1 MKSKNLF
8 AQLKRIIRKPRHFVV
23 PIIGVLVAVLLA
35 ACGKQSDS
43 SNSSSKKTLNLM
55 QSGELLSLDTV
66 KQANLNE
73 FNTLTNSMEGLYRSN
88 KENKLVPAMATS
100 LVKPTNNGKTYV
112 YHLRKDAKWSN
123 GDPVTAQDFVN
134 PWRRSVSPTSQSG
147 YGYIFR
153 GIKNA
158 NAIIDGKKKPNPLGA
173 TAVNTHT
180 LKVELDYPMPY
191 FNKMMLLPIFFP
203 QSTNTLN
210 KFGNKY
216 GSSSKNMYFNGA
228 FYVNGWTGSN
238 LSWNLDK
245 NPYYYNKKNI
255 KLNEIK
261 MQVVKDANTA
271 HQLYQDG
278 QLDDALITGTT
289 AQGLQNNKNLYHF
302 HRAGVYYL
310 RLNLR
315 KNHVFNNTKLRKA
328 VSLAIDKD
336 SLAKKVLSDGSQ
348 RADTFVAPELSIDP
362 TTNKDFAK
370 ETEPTKKTDVK
381 EAKKLWRE
389 GLKEVGKK
397 KVNIDYYTDD
407 QSINKNIAQ
416 FVQSQMEEKLPG
428 SNVSIHAVPVKN
440 SQSALQNGT
449 FDMNFGFRF
458 ADFGDPI
465 GDLNVLKSDNVSNYG
480 KYNSK
485 AYDSYLNAAQTFAAA
500 SEESYWKNMRN
511 AQKQLNQDMPVIPL
525 YTMIESH
532 LLNPKVR
539 GIMWHHVGQ
548 VDYTRAYFK

>member
-1 MKSKNLF
+1 
-8 AQLKRIIRKPRHFVV
+8 
-23 PIIGVLVAVLLA
+23 
-35 ACGKQSDS
+35 
-43 SNSSSKKTLNLM
+43 
-55 QSGELLSLDTV
+55 
-66 KQANLNE
+66 
-73 FNTLTNSMEGLYRSN
+73 
-88 KENKLVPAMATS
+88 
-100 LVKPTNNGKTYV
+100 
-112 YHLRKDAKWSN
+112 
-123 GDPVTAQDFVN
+123 
-134 PWRRSVSPTSQSG
+134 
-147 YGYIFR
+147 
-153 GIKNA
+153 
-158 NAIIDGKKKPNPLGA
+158 
-173 TAVNTHT
+173 
-180 LKVELDYPMPY
+180 
-191 FNKMMLLPIFFP
+191 
-203 QSTNTLN
+203 
-210 KFGNKY
+210 
-216 GSSSKNMYFNGA
+216 
-228 FYVNGWTGSN
+228 
-238 LSWNLDK
+238 
-245 NPYYYNKKNI
+245 
-255 KLNEIK
+255 

-302 HRAGVYYL
+302 HRAGIYYL

-315 KNHVFNNTKLRKA
+315 KNHVFNNAKLRKA

-416 FVQSQMEEKLPG
+416 FVKSQMEEKLPG

-449 FDMNFGFRF
+449 FDMNFGFWF
-458 ADFGDPI
+458 ADFSDPI

-485 AYDSYLNAAQTFAAA
+485 AYDSYLNAAQTSAAA

-525 YTMIESH
+525 YTMTESH

-539 GIMWHHVGQ
+539 GIMWHPIGQ
-548 VDYTRAYFK
+548 VDYTRAFFK